1 MDNNN
6 SLVEALFEKICSLF
20 KKYAIPFLSAL
31 ILGLFAHGYA
41 FTNKLLNAD
50 ETAALFSKGADI
62 TSGRWGL
69 AVSSYIFPDVSMPWI
84 YGVISLLLL
93 SAAACVTVRIFK
105 IKSPLLQ
112 GLLASAITVFP
123 AQTGTFC
130 FMYTSA
136 PYALAVLLTTLS
148 VYLCLDGKLVR
159 NIIACLLLAF
169 ALLIYQAYISI
180 AASYFV
186 ILLILRAA
194 DAEDSTADIL
204 KSAVKYFSLLLAALL
219 IYLAATYIV
228 KSTVG
233 NEYQE
238 YEVFAEGSIPR
249 RILTA
254 YSAFAKMI
262 FQSYFGYVPSKLSMA
277 GHIVCGAG
285 VVIVLVYTAAKRKDA
300 KRLALLLF
308 FMAIY
313 PLSVNCLYLIASVNI
328 IHSVS
333 QFGFVSVYVI
343 TAATAD
349 RFARNK
355 TLMAKDAA
363 IAAMAVII
371 IGNVFFANE
380 IYLKMYLEYENAY
393 AFYNTLMAQAMDTP
407 GYSIYTVIDIVGNE
421 HRGEYS
427 LDSIDTKGLVGP
439 NENLIDIYTRCDFI
453 LNYLGQNQY
462 MYREDII
469 WIDWFYDMPVYPD
482 PGSIMMPEGDDR
494 VIIKLS

>member
-1 MDNNN
+1 MKNN
-6 SLVEALFEKICSLF
+6 SLVEALFEKTCGLF
-20 KKYAIPFLSAL
+20 RKYAVPFLSAL
-31 ILGLFAHGYA
+31 VMGLFAHGYA

-69 AVSSYIFPDVSMPWI
+69 TVSGYIFPDASMPWI

-93 SAAACVTVRIFK
+93 SAAACITVRIFR
-105 IKSPLLQ
+105 IKSVLLQ
-112 GLLASAITVFP
+112 GLLAGAITVFP

-136 PYALAVLLTTLS
+136 PYALAVLLTVLS
-148 VYLCLDGKLVR
+148 VYLCTEGKLWKY
-159 NIIACLLLAF
+159 IAACLLLAF

-186 ILLILRAA
+186 ILLILRTA
-194 DAEDSTADIL
+194 DGEEKITDIL
-204 KSAVKYFSLLLAALL
+204 KSAARYFSLLLAALVV
-219 IYLAATYIV
+219 YLAATYIV
-228 KSTVG
+228 KLVGG

-249 RILTA
+249 RIMTA
-254 YSAFAKMI
+254 YSSFVRMI
-262 FQSYFGYVPSKLSMA
+262 FKSGFGFVPSGLSMA
-277 GHIVCGAG
+277 AHIVCGAAA
-285 VVIVLVYTAAKRKDA
+285 VLVIVCACAKKKDTKKLVLL
-300 KRLALLLF
+300 LALL
-308 FMAIY
+308 AVY

-343 TAATAD
+343 TAAAAD
-349 RFARNK
+349 RLMRGRA
-355 TLMAKDAA
+355 LMAKDAV
-363 IAAMAVII
+363 IAALTLII
-371 IGNVFFANE
+371 AGNVFFANE

-393 AFYNTLMAQAMDTP
+393 AFYNTLTAQAMDMP
-407 GYSIYTVIDIVGNE
+407 LYSRFTVLDIVGNE
-421 HRGEYS
+421 HRGEFS
-427 LDSIDTKGLVGP
+427 PDRIDTKGLVGP

-469 WIDWFYDMPVYPD
+469 WADWFYDMPVYPD

>member
-1 MDNNN
+1 MKNN
-6 SLVEALFEKICSLF
+6 SLVEALFEKACGLF
-20 KKYAIPFLSAL
+20 KKYAVPYLSAL
-31 ILGLFAHGYA
+31 VMGLFAHGYA

-69 AVSSYIFPDVSMPWI
+69 TVSSYIFPDASMPWI

-93 SAAACVTVRIFK
+93 SAAACITVRIFR
-105 IKSPLLQ
+105 IKSTLLQ
-112 GLLASAITVFP
+112 GLLAGAITVFP

-136 PYALAVLLTTLS
+136 PYALAVLLTVLS
-148 VYLCLDGKLVR
+148 VYLCTEGKPWGY
-159 NIIACLLLAF
+159 ISACLLLAF

-186 ILLILRAA
+186 ILLILRTA
-194 DAEDSTADIL
+194 DSEEKISDIL
-204 KSAVKYFSLLLAALL
+204 KSAAGYFLLLLAALV

-228 KSTVG
+228 KLVGG

-238 YEVFAEGSIPR
+238 YEVFAEGSIPH
-249 RILTA
+249 RIMTA
-254 YSAFAKMI
+254 YSSFAGMI
-262 FQSYFGYVPSKLSMA
+262 FKSGFGFVPSGLSMA
-277 GHIVCGAG
+277 AHIVCGAAA
-285 VVIVLVYTAAKRKDA
+285 VLVIVCACAK
-300 KRLALLLF
+300 KRDTKKLALLLLLL
-308 FMAIY
+308 AVY

-343 TAATAD
+343 TAAAAD
-349 RFARNK
+349 RLMRGRV
-355 TLMAKDAA
+355 LMAKDAV
-363 IAAMAVII
+363 IAALALII
-371 IGNVFFANE
+371 AGNVFFANE

-393 AFYNTLMAQAMDTP
+393 AFYNTLTAQAMDMP
-407 GYSIYTVIDIVGNE
+407 LYSRFTVLDIVGNE
-421 HRGEYS
+421 HRGEFS
-427 LDSIDTKGLVGP
+427 PDRIDTKGLVGP

-469 WIDWFYDMPVYPD
+469 WADWFYDMPVYPD